1 MRKKILELLQ
11 ENKSISGMDIAGRL
25 GVTRSAVWK
34 HIKKLREDGYQIDS
48 STRLGYSLRD
58 KADIL
63 ISEAVTAGLTTSIL
77 GKDVIYYESVSS
89 TQNVAEELARK
100 GAQEGTVV
108 IAEYQSEGRGRK
120 GRLWLSPFRNGIYMS
135 IILRPQIKPVNAIQI
150 PLVAGISV
158 AKAISA
164 TTGLP
169 ARIKWP
175 NDINI
180 NKRKVAGILTEIRC
194 ELDGIKY
201 IILGIGINVNT
212 RIEDLQF
219 EDNIATSL
227 AKELGFSVSRLELT
241 QYILRELERIYLQFI
256 KTGVKDLLDDW
267 VKLSDTIGEEVVISD
282 LDNSFTGRAV
292 GLDDDGFLLVRSTDG
307 EIHRIIS
314 GDVSLRSV
322 K

>member
-11 ENKSISGMDIAGRL
+11 ENKLISGMEIARHL

-34 HIKKLREDGYQIDS
+34 HIKRLREEGYQIDS
-48 STRLGYSLRD
+48 STHLGYSLRD
-58 KADIL
+58 KADVL
-63 ISEAVTAGLTTSIL
+63 ISEAVTANLHTSVL

-89 TQNVAEELARK
+89 TQNIAEELARK

-108 IAEYQSEGRGRK
+108 IAEYQAEGRGRK
-120 GRLWLSPFRNGIYMS
+120 GRVWVSPFRNGIYMS

-158 AKAISA
+158 AKAISS

-180 NKRKVAGILTEIRC
+180 KKRKVAGILTEIRC
-194 ELDGIKY
+194 ELDEVQY

-219 EDNIATSL
+219 ENNIATSL
-227 AKELGFSVSRLELT
+227 SKELGYRVSRLELT
-241 QYILRELERIYLQFI
+241 QCILRELERMYLQFI
-256 KTGVKDLLDDW
+256 ETGFNELLNEW
-267 VKLSDTIGEEVVISD
+267 IKLSDTIGEEVVISD
-282 LDNSFTGRAV
+282 FDNIFTGVAIGLDN
-292 GLDDDGFLLVRSTDG
+292 DGFLLVRSTDG
-307 EIHRIIS
+307 AIHRIIS
-314 GDVSLRSV
+314 GDVSLRTV
-322 K
+322 H